1 MQQRSENSGKR
12 TASKTHRRE
21 SIAGVG
27 NQHAGFAD
35 GAIADGDAFYE
46 SRGAHFPSPPYEL
59 KSKPQYT

>member
-27 NQHAGFAD
+27 NQHAGLAD
-35 GAIADGDAFYE
+35 GTIADGDALYE
-46 SRGAHFPSPPYEL
+46 SRGAHFPSPP
-59 KSKPQYT
+59 